1 MPMIGH
7 KRTSLAHLISLA
19 GSWWGIICS
28 VILVYA
34 IHPIAINKILYLF
47 IWVFLPTLFSEAIKM
62 LIKRPRP
69 VMRGEAVKVKT
80 YGYSF
85 PSSHTVAAVMVAAW
99 VLLFPELRWWSWL
112 FLGWPVL
119 VGWSRV
125 WLRAHDA
132 IDVAGGVVLAV
143 IFSLLLPL
151 VGLK

>member
-1 MPMIGH
+1 MTGH

-28 VILVYA
+28 VILVYF
-34 IHPIAINKILYLF
+34 IHPIAIHKILYLF
-47 IWVFLPTLFSEAIKM
+47 IWVFLPTLFSEAVKM

-69 VMRGEAVKVKT
+69 VMRGEQVKVKT

-85 PSSHTVAAVMVAAW
+85 PSSHTVAAVMVSAW

-112 FLGWPVL
+112 FLAWPAL

-125 WLRAHDA
+125 WLRAHDV
-132 IDVAGGVVLAV
+132 IDVIGGVLFALLCTVLLSY
-143 IFSLLLPL
+143 I
-151 VGLK
+151 GLQ